1 MGNAGRRWAWVAVLV
16 VGVGLHL
23 LVLET
28 LSGTGA
34 TTFVPALIVLGAS
47 VAPAT
52 FLAFVQGRPA
62 RRPLPGALVGLAA
75 LLGGVI
81 GVVAAG
87 WLEYDTLNHLGVLPM
102 ALVGLAEE
110 TAKLIV
116 PAGVLLLW
124 GRHRTPAQGLV
135 LGVAAGAGFAALE
148 TMGYAFTAFVGSQG
162 SLGAVERTL
171 LVRGLTAPAA
181 HLAWTGLTAAA
192 LFTFAAAPGG
202 RRLAAFLL
210 TFAAVVTLHTCWDTL
225 GTQPAYVF
233 IGGVSLGWMLLR
245 LHLDRERPSPPRTPV
260 TPGTP
265 APPVT
270 PAVPSPREMAAQ
282 AA

>member
-1 MGNAGRRWAWVAVLV
+1 MGNTGRRWAWVAVLL

-28 LSGTGA
+28 LAGTG
-34 TTFVPALIVLGAS
+34 TVTFVPTLIVLGAS
-47 VAPAT
+47 VAPGHVPG
-52 FLAFVQGRPA
+52 LR
-62 RRPLPGALVGLAA
+62 PGAARPTAAVPGPVVGVAA

-87 WLEYDTLNHLGVLPM
+87 WLEYGTLHRLGVLPM
-102 ALVGLAEE
+102 AFVGLAEE
-110 TAKLIV
+110 AAKLIV
-116 PAGVLLLW
+116 PAGILLLW
-124 GRHRTPAQGLV
+124 RRHRSPAQGLV
-135 LGVAAGAGFAALE
+135 IGVASGAGFAALE
-148 TMGYAFTAFVGSQG
+148 TMGYAFAAFVGSQG

-210 TFAAVVTLHTCWDTL
+210 TFAAAVTLHTCWDTF
-225 GTQPAYVF
+225 GTQPAYLF
-233 IGGVSLGWMLLR
+233 IGGVSLGWVLLR
-245 LHLDRERPSPPRTPV
+245 LHLDRERPAAPPRA
-260 TPGTP
+260 P
-265 APPVT
+265 AEHDPHQLAEV
-270 PAVPSPREMAAQ
+270 AGSEPS
-282 AA
+282 

>member
-1 MGNAGRRWAWVAVLV
+1 MGNTGRRWAWVAVLL

-23 LVLET
+23 LVLEI
-28 LSGTGA
+28 LAGTG
-34 TTFVPALIVLGAS
+34 TVTFVPALILLGAS

-52 FLAFVQGRPA
+52 FLAFAQGRPA
-62 RRPLPGALVGLAA
+62 RRPVPGSVVGVAA

-87 WLEYDTLNHLGVLPM
+87 WLEYGTLHRLGVLPM

-124 GRHRTPAQGLV
+124 RRHPSPAQGLV
-135 LGVAAGAGFAALE
+135 IGVACGAGFAALE
-148 TMGYAFTAFVGSQG
+148 TMGYAFAAFVGSQG
-162 SLGAVERTL
+162 SLGAVEQTL

-192 LFTFAAAPGG
+192 LFTFADAPGG
-202 RRLAAFLL
+202 RKLAAFLL
-210 TFAAVVTLHTCWDTL
+210 TFAAAVTLHTCWDTL
-225 GTQPAYVF
+225 GTRPAYVF
-233 IGGVSLGWMLLR
+233 IGGVSLGWVLLR
-245 LHLDRERPSPPRTPV
+245 LHLDRERP
-260 TPGTP
+260 
-265 APPVT
+265 APPGA
-270 PAVPSPREMAAQ
+270 PAEPPLKTGHDHRQFAEVAGSEHL
-282 AA
+282 

>member
-1 MGNAGRRWAWVAVLV
+1 MGNTGRRWAWVAVLL

-28 LSGTGA
+28 LAGTG
-34 TTFVPALIVLGAS
+34 TVTFVPTLIVLGAS

-52 FLAFVQGRPA
+52 FLAFTQGRPGH
-62 RRPLPGALVGLAA
+62 RRVPGPVVGVAA
-75 LLGGVI
+75 FLGGVI

-87 WLEYDTLNHLGVLPM
+87 WLEYGTLHRLGVLPM
-102 ALVGLAEE
+102 AFVGLAEE
-110 TAKLIV
+110 AAKLIV
-116 PAGVLLLW
+116 PAGILLLW
-124 GRHRTPAQGLV
+124 RRHRSPAQGLV
-135 LGVAAGAGFAALE
+135 IGVASGAGFAALE

-210 TFAAVVTLHTCWDTL
+210 TFAAAVTLHTCWDTF
-225 GTQPAYVF
+225 GTQPAYLF
-233 IGGVSLGWMLLR
+233 IGGVSLGWVLLR
-245 LHLDRERPSPPRTPV
+245 LHLDRERPATPPRA
-260 TPGTP
+260 P
-265 APPVT
+265 AEHDPHQLAEV
-270 PAVPSPREMAAQ
+270 AGSEPS
-282 AA
+282 

>member
-1 MGNAGRRWAWVAVLV
+1 MGNSGRRWAWVAVLL

-28 LSGTGA
+28 LAGTG
-34 TTFVPALIVLGAS
+34 TVTFVPALILLGAS

-52 FLAFVQGRPA
+52 FLAFAQSRPG
-62 RRPLPGALVGLAA
+62 RRPVPGSVVGVAA

-87 WLEYDTLNHLGVLPM
+87 WLEYDALHRLGVLPM

-116 PAGVLLLW
+116 PAGILLLW
-124 GRHRTPAQGLV
+124 HRHRHRSPAEGLV
-135 LGVAAGAGFAALE
+135 IGVASGAGFAALE
-148 TMGYAFTAFVGSQG
+148 TMGYAFAAFVGSQG
-162 SLGAVERTL
+162 NLGEVEQTL

-192 LFTFAAAPGG
+192 LFAFAAAPGG
-202 RRLAAFLL
+202 RKLAAFLL
-210 TFAAVVTLHTCWDTL
+210 TFAAAVTLHTCWDTF

-233 IGGVSLGWMLLR
+233 IGGVSLGWVLLR
-245 LHLDRERPSPPRTPV
+245 LHLDRERPPASGTPV
-260 TPGTP
+260 VPASRETAAHPG
-265 APPVT
+265 
-270 PAVPSPREMAAQ
+270 
-282 AA
+282 

>member
-1 MGNAGRRWAWVAVLV
+1 MGNTGRRWAWVAVLL

-28 LSGTGA
+28 LAGTG
-34 TTFVPALIVLGAS
+34 TVTFVPALIVLGAC

-52 FLAFVQGRPA
+52 FLAFAQGRPA
-62 RRPLPGALVGLAA
+62 RRPVPGSVLGVAA
-75 LLGGVI
+75 LLGGVV

-87 WLEYDTLNHLGVLPM
+87 WLEYGTLHRLGVLPM

-116 PAGVLLLW
+116 PAGILLLR
-124 GRHRTPAQGLV
+124 RHRSPAQGLV
-135 LGVAAGAGFAALE
+135 IGVASGAGFAALE
-148 TMGYAFTAFVGSQG
+148 TMGYAFAAFAGSQG
-162 SLGAVERTL
+162 SIGAVERTL
-171 LVRGLTAPAA
+171 LVRGLTAPTA

-210 TFAAVVTLHTCWDTL
+210 TFAAAVTLHTCWDTF

-233 IGGVSLGWMLLR
+233 IGGVSLGWVLLR
-245 LHLDRERPSPPRTPV
+245 LHLDRERPAAPPRALAEP
-260 TPGTP
+260 PLEP
-265 APPVT
+265 A
-270 PAVPSPREMAAQ
+270 ARSR
-282 AA
+282 